1 MGNSTKVK
9 NVKKNLGKLAFECQ
23 KMNNLLEGSV
33 NWYFTSEPEN
43 NLGAVEIKN
52 SINLMFKI
60 ILLFKI

>member
-1 MGNSTKVK
+1 
-9 NVKKNLGKLAFECQ
+9 
-23 KMNNLLEGSV
+23 MNNLLEGSV